1 MKVTPEVTM
10 DLTIITVLK
19 SGQHL
24 TYSKAGADVRLL
36 LESRGRRITLQ
47 RRRPPSDSTVRG
59 DAVSEVA
66 DNLALDH
73 MAARRREH
81 EVDKFIVVRGSVVTE
96 LDAESMSL
104 PSGVA

>member
-1 MKVTPEVTM
+1 M

-24 TYSKAGADVRLL
+24 TYSKAGVNVRLL

-47 RRRPPSDSTVRG
+47 RSRPPSDSAVRG
-59 DAVSEVA
+59 DAISQVA

-81 EVDKFIVVRGSVVTE
+81 EVHKFILIRGTLVTE

-104 PSGVA
+104 PTGVA

>member
-1 MKVTPEVTM
+1 MKLPREVTM
-10 DLTIITVLK
+10 DLTIISVLK

-47 RRRPPSDSTVRG
+47 RRRPPPDSTVRG
-59 DAVSEVA
+59 DAISQVA
-66 DNLALDH
+66 DNIALDH
-73 MAARRREH
+73 MVARRREH
-81 EVDKFIVVRGSVVTE
+81 QVEKFILIRGSVVTE

-104 PSGVA
+104 PTGAA

>member
-1 MKVTPEVTM
+1 M

-47 RRRPPSDSTVRG
+47 RRGPPSDSTVRG

-81 EVDKFIVVRGSVVTE
+81 EVEKFIVVRGSVVTE